1 MEYRIGA
8 ATAISTNPIWV
19 LNTRLAVRKDAM
31 DETEGAPKKKKSTFD
46 AAREIYS
53 EEGIRGFFK
62 GVVPALILV
71 INPIIQYTVFEQLKA
86 FIEKSR
92 KLTNF
97 DFFWL
102 GAVSK
107 LAATG
112 ITYPYMYAWTGAS
125 CLSFLFLILSHILV
139 SSSNGCS

>member
-1 MEYRIGA
+1 MWRFTGA
-8 ATAISTNPIWV
+8 CTALATNPIWV
-19 LNTRLAVRKDAM
+19 VNTRTAVRKDAL
-31 DETEGAPKKKKSTFD
+31 DESTGKPIKRSSLD
-46 AAREIYS
+46 AAVEIWRD
-53 EEGIRGFFK
+53 EGIRGFFK

-86 FIEKSR
+86 VIEKTR
-92 KLTNF
+92 KLSNF

-112 ITYPYMYAWTGAS
+112 ITYPYM
-125 CLSFLFLILSHILV
+125 LV
-139 SSSNGCS
+139 DETKAIGTSY